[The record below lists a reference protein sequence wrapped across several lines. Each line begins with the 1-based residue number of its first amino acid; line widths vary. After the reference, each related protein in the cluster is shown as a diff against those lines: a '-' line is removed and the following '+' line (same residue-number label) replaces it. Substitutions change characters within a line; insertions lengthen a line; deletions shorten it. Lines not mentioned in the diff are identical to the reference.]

1 MIPEINL
8 LPWRAQQRTE
18 RWRRIIFLVV
28 GVALILTG
36 GIAWF
41 EILNPAVSIATTAP
55 IVHANLSFQQVKF
68 VGYVQENKRT
78 WGLLLFPNGETKE
91 VQVGTMLSSL
101 GAWVASI
108 NEKQLILV
116 FANKHRRVLAMGN

>member
-18 RWRRIIFLVV
+18 RWRRIIFFVAGVV
-28 GVALILTG
+28 LIVIG

-41 EILNPAVSIATTAP
+41 DVLHPSASATNMP
-55 IVHANLSFQQVKF
+55 VVNANVSFQKLKF
-68 VGYVQENKRT
+68 VGYMQEGKRA
-78 WGLLLFPNGETKE
+78 WGLVLFPDGETKE
-91 VQVGTMLSSL
+91 VHVGTMLSSI